1 MYPRPNSYPNPNP
14 STTKEARISHWK
26 NATLNK
32 CCKVIS
38 NKMYTGDYSFE
49 IHGYN
54 PLPCKVFVGSF
65 GILAEWLK
73 ANGWEHDKAR
83 ADIIIL
89 TQSI

>member
-1 MYPRPNSYPNPNP
+1 MYPNPNYKP
-14 STTKEARISHWK
+14 TTQETRISYWK

-32 CCKVIS
+32 RCKVVS
-38 NKMYTGDYSFE
+38 NKMYTGDWSFE

-65 GILAEWLK
+65 GVLAKWLID
-73 ANGWEHDKAR
+73 NGWVHDTSK

-89 TQSI
+89 KSI